1 MLSSVNTILP
11 EDTPLKLSSHFS
23 STKIPLR
30 EGKRICR
37 RAPLTHTNV
46 ILRGHAGIHKQANY
60 SLGLLLP
67 SPLLMQFLFGGRET
81 RERQILQITKN
92 DVRRV
97 CSKRY
102 WEDPRIPLDVPVA
115 PEFSWRRS
123 LHRAAGRAHY
133 RGRSGG

>member
-1 MLSSVNTILP
+1 MLLSVDTILP
-11 EDTPLKLSSHFS
+11 EDTPLKLSSRFS

-30 EGKRICR
+30 EERCIYR

-46 ILRGHAGIHKQANY
+46 ILRGHARIHKQANY

-97 CSKRY
+97 CR
-102 WEDPRIPLDVPVA
+102 EDPRIPLDVPAA
-115 PEFSWRRS
+115 PELSRRRS
-123 LHRAAGRAHY
+123 PHRAAGSAHY
-133 RGRSGG
+133 RGLSGG